1 MAIYQRGENWYI
13 DFTFKGQRVGESMKL
28 SGITN
33 FRFHDLRHTFASN
46 LVMAGVKIEKVQKL
60 MGHKMLTMTKRYA
73 HLAPGY
79 LAERVKILDRVMSQ
93 NPPQDAKVIDLNP

>member
-1 MAIYQRGENWYI
+1 MTIHYAFHRAL
-13 DFTFKGQRVGESMKL
+13 DR
-28 SGITN
+28 SGIAD

-60 MGHKMLTMTKRYA
+60 MGHKMIAMTQRYA

-79 LAERVKILDRVMSQ
+79 LAESVKVLDRVVAQ
-93 NPPQDAKVIDLNP
+93 NPPQAGKMVT

>member
-1 MAIYQRGENWYI
+1 L
-13 DFTFKGQRVGESMKL
+13 KG
-28 SGITN
+28 SGIED

-60 MGHKMLTMTKRYA
+60 MGHKLLTMTQRYS

-79 LAERVKILDRVMSQ
+79 LAESVKVLDRVMSQ
-93 NPPQDAKVIDLNP
+93 NPPQNEKVAYLTAQ